1 MGCSLAGKETLG
13 LVESNGSL
21 PLGMRELYIFLIFV
35 FCVVQVVLATNIA
48 ETSLTIDGIVYVI
61 DPGYCK
67 QSSYN
72 ARTGMESLV
81 VTPISKASANQRA
94 GRAGRVAPG
103 KAFRLYT
110 AWAYQHELEDNTVP
124 EIQRTN
130 LGNVVLLLKSLGIN
144 DLIHFDFMDPPPHET
159 LVLALEQLYA
169 LGALNS
175 LGELTKMGRK
185 MAEFPVDPMVAKMI
199 LASEQLVFSVNLQS
213 VSLKY

>member
-1 MGCSLAGKETLG
+1 MVCG
-13 LVESNGSL
+13 
-21 PLGMRELYIFLIFV
+21 
-35 FCVVQVVLATNIA
+35 QVVLATNIA
-48 ETSLTIDGIVYVI
+48 ETSLTIDGIVYII

-94 GRAGRVAPG
+94 GRAGRVSPG

-110 AWAYQHELEDNTVP
+110 AWAYKHELEDNTVP

-169 LGALNS
+169 LGALNN

-199 LASEQLVFSVNLQS
+199 LASEKLVCFVSVIVCVLNMYVMSRTTMPLVKLCIEPTGGLSTQR
-213 VSLKY
+213 LKICHSRW